1 MGLERMHSE
10 GRAAN
15 GGQLMAFLYHEL
27 RSLARRRLSSERP
40 NHTLNTTALVNEV
53 FLRLAPSN
61 QHFHSER
68 EFVAA
73 ASQIMRRILVDHARA
88 HKRTKRGGGMDPLQ
102 LSALAFEVSEGH
114 SVDLDVLDDALT
126 RLAQI
131 NERQARVVEMRFF
144 GGLSETEIAEELG
157 VSSKT
162 VKRDWA
168 TARSWLK
175 STLV

>member
-1 MGLERMHSE
+1 MHSGE
-10 GRAAN
+10 DRAAN
-15 GGQLMAFLYHEL
+15 GRQLLVFLYHEL
-27 RSLARRRLSSERP
+27 RVVARQRLSGERP
-40 NHTLNTTALVNEV
+40 NHTLNTTALLNEV
-53 FLRLAPSN
+53 YLRLAPSN
-61 QHFHSER
+61 QHFRTER

-88 HKRTKRGGGMDPLQ
+88 HKCEKRGGGMDPQQ
-102 LSALAFEVSEGH
+102 LSALTFEVSEGH
-114 SVDLDVLDDALT
+114 AVELDVLDDALA
-126 RLAQI
+126 RLALI
-131 NERQARVVEMRFF
+131 NARQARVVEMRFF
-144 GGLSETEIAEELG
+144 GGLNETEIAEELG